1 MEVEALRLT
10 VQGLIISD
18 MAVVLFVLVVVLGS
32 FSGLEPVELVVA
44 VVFLS
49 SSECRV
55 NQAFFSLW

>member
-1 MEVEALRLT
+1 MEALRLT
-10 VQGLIISD
+10 VHGLIMSD
-18 MAVVLFVLVVVLGS
+18 MAVVLLVLVVVLGS
-32 FSGLEPVELVVA
+32 FSGLALVELVVA